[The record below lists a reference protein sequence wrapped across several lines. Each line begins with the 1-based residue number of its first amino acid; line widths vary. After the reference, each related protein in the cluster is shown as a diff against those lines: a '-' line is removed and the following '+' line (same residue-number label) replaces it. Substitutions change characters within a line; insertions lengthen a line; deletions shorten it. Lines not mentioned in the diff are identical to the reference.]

1 VKWCPGKIAAAMKPE
16 TRRPPQRGAEPQAPE
31 GAPRRSSHITVLED
45 VNAISEHGD
54 DLQDTLQRI
63 VEVIAR
69 RTGTDVCSIYLLEPR
84 IQRLTLRATTGL
96 ERRAVDKVAMSVGE
110 GLTGMVMEKSEP
122 VAVVDAISHPRYKYF
137 PETGEERYH
146 SFVGVPIADRSTPLG
161 VLVVQTLRR
170 RKFSGHEIRLLR
182 AIALQVAGI
191 IVQARL
197 VEDLKSKEQER
208 REYRRRMIAAVK
220 RLQAYEK
227 TIEAPAAPR
236 RRIRQGRLNGLSAAP
251 GFGRGRAHLLQPPVS
266 FAIVEDRQTDDV
278 TAERLRF
285 SRAVAESVQE
295 LESLKARLARRLP
308 EFDQGIIEAHRL
320 MLEDRGLTTKVEAH
334 IRGGLA
340 AEAALRRVVDEYLA
354 AFAKMKDEYL
364 AERAADVKDVGLR
377 VLRNLLGIPEPERA
391 LEKESIL
398 VAEEITL
405 SDLSLIDHEH
415 LRGIVLFKG
424 GPTSH
429 ASILAKSFEI
439 PTVVGAQAGSGD
451 EVHEGD
457 ELIVDGNSGVVYVNP
472 PIDVVRE
479 YDRLEREYRAFNREL
494 DSLKHLPGETTDG
507 RRVNLYA
514 NIGLIA
520 DLHFVHRH
528 GADGIG
534 LYRTEFPF
542 LTYREFPDEEEQLQ
556 LYTRVVRAMDGK
568 PVTIRTLDVGADKYP
583 SYLHLAPEANP
594 FLGWRSIRISL
605 EMPELFKVQVRAI
618 LRVATLGRVRILLPM
633 ISGLEEI
640 RRAKDLIE
648 EAKDELRERGHDFD
662 PQVPVGMM
670 VEVPSAVSLAPH
682 LIREVDFFSIGTND
696 LIQYLL
702 AVDRNNHKVAPLYEP
717 LHPAVLAA
725 IHDTVQAAKGA
736 GKWVGMCGEMASDP
750 ICTIVLLGL
759 GLDDLS
765 MGPFFIPVVKRIIRS
780 VSYSQ
785 VRALTRDVLG
795 LATVKEVKGY
805 LFDGMKSLGIL
816 ELMEM
821 YH

>member
-1 VKWCPGKIAAAMKPE
+1 MKWCPGKIVAAMKPE

-251 GFGRGRAHLLQPPVS
+251 GFGHGRAHLLQPPVS

-633 ISGLEEI
+633 ISGMEEI

>member
-251 GFGRGRAHLLQPPVS
+251 GFGHGRAHLLQPPVS

-415 LRGIVLFKG
+415 LRGIVLFRG

-633 ISGLEEI
+633 ISGMEEI